1 MKAGFILWL
10 VLWALPQA
18 VKAQQVSIAGG
29 STECALWVESR
40 AAHDS
45 EVLEHFVIGCLNGL
59 SLGTGKEFW
68 QANAVPIS
76 RQAVFTAMDDYC
88 RTNPAGMIVAGSIQL
103 FKERTRPPPAN
114 FQ

>member
-1 MKAGFILWL
+1 MKAHFTLWL
-10 VLWALPQA
+10 MLCASPQA
-18 VKAQQVSIAGG
+18 LLAQQVSIAGG

-40 AAHDS
+40 AARNS

-68 QANAVPIS
+68 QAKSVPIS
-76 RQAVFTAMDDYC
+76 RRSVFAAMDDYC
-88 RTNPAGMIVAGSIQL
+88 RTNPSGMIVAGTIQL
-103 FKERTRPPPAN
+103 FNNRTRPLPAN